1 MFVSQSIHCFLQQ
14 SSHILAPPRRGTALD
29 DLKSSHAKLS
39 SDKLMSDSHHATLKD
54 SRRFGFVVFYP
65 SLADCGLLWPTFS

>member
-54 SRRFGFVVFYP
+54 SREIWFRCVLSFLSG
-65 SLADCGLLWPTFS
+65 LWPTFS